1 MYIAV
6 TKVFA
11 NFINKTAK
19 ALNFK
24 AHAEVITLPSNA
36 YTFHTGTDLWDAG
49 DDYDFTTGR
58 CKVIMVEYP
67 GNYYACTR
75 FLSTHRLTKEFCD
88 RKVKTLEGLKEMLR
102 DMLEV

>member
-1 MYIAV
+1 MNIAV

-11 NFINKTAK
+11 KFINKTAK
-19 ALNFK
+19 EMGFK
-24 AHAEVITLPSNA
+24 AHAVVITLPSNA

-58 CKVIMVEYP
+58 CKVIMVDYP
-67 GNYYACTR
+67 EIYYACTR
-75 FLSTHRLTKEFCD
+75 FLSTHRLTEEF
-88 RKVKTLEGLKEMLR
+88 RKRGVRTAEELKEMLR

>member
-75 FLSTHRLTKEFCD
+75 FLSTHELVKEF
-88 RKVKTLEGLKEMLR
+88 RRRGVKTTGELQLMLK